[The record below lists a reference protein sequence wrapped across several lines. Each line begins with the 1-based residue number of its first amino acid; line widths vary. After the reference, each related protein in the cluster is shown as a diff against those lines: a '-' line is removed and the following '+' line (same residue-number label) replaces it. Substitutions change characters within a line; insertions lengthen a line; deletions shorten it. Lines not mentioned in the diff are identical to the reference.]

1 MLRTLSYL
9 NLIFAVLYFL
19 TYLLNGNRWV
29 VSGLLIVIVF
39 NWMVLRNMETEQT
52 KWSALQWLAGF
63 VTLLYASYMGYS
75 AVLLL
80 IDTISYHYYPAE
92 TIILIIS
99 GILFSFMIFLQLL
112 TSLYKKTCK

>member
-52 KWSALQWLAGF
+52 KWSVLQWAAGF

-80 IDTISYHYYPAE
+80 IDTVSYHYCPAE
-92 TIILIIS
+92 TVLLIVS
-99 GILFSFMIFLQLL
+99 GLLFSFTIFLQLL
-112 TSLYKKTCK
+112 TSLYKKTDK